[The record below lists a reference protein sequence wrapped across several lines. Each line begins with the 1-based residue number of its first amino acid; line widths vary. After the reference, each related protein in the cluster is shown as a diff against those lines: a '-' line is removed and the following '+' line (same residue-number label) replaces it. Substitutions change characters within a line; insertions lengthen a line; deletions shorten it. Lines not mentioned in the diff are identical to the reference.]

1 MAKAKKAKP
10 APKAEKKVEKREPE
24 FEAAFLKG
32 RHARKSGIRRED
44 SPLLGDLGNAWAEG
58 WDYQDKAM

>member
-1 MAKAKKAKP
+1 MTKAKKP
-10 APKAEKKVEKREPE
+10 APKAEKKRDPE
-24 FEAAFLKG
+24 LEVAFLKG

-44 SPLLGDLGNAWAEG
+44 TPFLGVLAKEWAKG

>member
-1 MAKAKKAKP
+1 VTKGKKGKP
-10 APKAEKKVEKREPE
+10 APKAEKKVEKRDPE
-24 FEAAFLKG
+24 FEVAFLKG

-44 SPLLGDLGNAWAEG
+44 TPFLGDFAKAWAEG